1 MKMSKLA
8 IIGLGHVGS
17 AVLAQAMAM
26 NLASEIVCID
36 INEKV
41 AHGEA
46 LDATHAT
53 PCTYV
58 PGMKVY
64 SGDFSQCKDADIII
78 CSAGPSILPGEKL
91 DRLILA
97 ERNIKVISES

>member
-1 MKMSKLA
+1 MSKLA

-41 AHGEA
+41 AHGNRY
-46 LDATHAT
+46 
-53 PCTYV
+53 TY
-58 PGMKVY
+58 
-64 SGDFSQCKDADIII
+64 
-78 CSAGPSILPGEKL
+78 SA
-91 DRLILA
+91 RY
-97 ERNIKVISES
+97 ESLFR

>member
-17 AVLAQAMAM
+17 AVLTQAMAM
-26 NLASEIVCID
+26 NLAAEIVCID

-58 PGMKVY
+58 PGTFSLTY
-64 SGDFSQCKDADIII
+64 SS
-78 CSAGPSILPGEKL
+78 KL
-91 DRLILA
+91 LSRLSPP
-97 ERNIKVISES
+97 NMS

>member
-1 MKMSKLA
+1 MGVIKMKMSKLA

-17 AVLAQAMAM
+17 DVLTQAMAM
-26 NLASEIVCID
+26 NLAAEIVCID

-58 PGMKVY
+58 PGMK
-64 SGDFSQCKDADIII
+64 FIQA
-78 CSAGPSILPGEKL
+78 ILVSVKM
-91 DRLILA
+91 LI
-97 ERNIKVISES
+97 